1 MNRNLIN
8 IEDLNPPEVSQL
20 LELTRELKS
29 KKGQKSRELEGKTIA
44 LLFQKPSN
52 RTRVSFEV
60 GIWQLGGNCL
70 YLSPREIQLGER
82 ESVADVA
89 RTLSRFV
96 DGIVART
103 NAHQDVVDLAR
114 YAGVPIINGL
124 SDLQHPCQA
133 LADLFTILEKLNTL
147 KGIKVAYVG
156 DGNNNVCHSLIV
168 GCALTGAHITVASPK
183 KYEPLS
189 RIVAQAKRIAKGALS
204 EVTLTDDPQKA
215 VKGARIIYADTFVS
229 MGQEEGAQKRLK
241 DLKNYQVNAKLT
253 KLADKNYYFMHCLP
267 AHRGQEVTED
277 IIDGPH
283 SIIFEQAEN
292 RLHVQKAILKFLYK

>member
-1 MNRNLIN
+1 M
-8 IEDLNPPEVSQL
+8 S
-20 LELTRELKS
+20 
-29 KKGQKSRELEGKTIA
+29 
-44 LLFQKPSN
+44 LF
-52 RTRVSFEV
+52 
-60 GIWQLGGNCL
+60 
-70 YLSPREIQLGER
+70 QLGER

-103 NAHQDVVDLAR
+103 NVHQDIVDLAY

-133 LADLFTILEKLNTL
+133 LADLFTIHEKLNTL
-147 KGIKVAYVG
+147 KGVPIAYVG
-156 DGNNNVCHSLIV
+156 DGNNNVCYSLML
-168 GCALTGAHITVASPK
+168 GCALTGARIVVAAPK

-189 RIVAQAKRIAKGALS
+189 AVVTQAKKIAKATSAEIL
-204 EVTLTDDPQKA
+204 LTDDPRKA
-215 VKGARIIYADTFVS
+215 VKGARVIYADTFVS
-229 MGQEEGAQKRLK
+229 MGQEKEGKKRLK

-277 IIDGPH
+277 VIDSAH
-283 SIIFEQAEN
+283 SIIFDQAEN